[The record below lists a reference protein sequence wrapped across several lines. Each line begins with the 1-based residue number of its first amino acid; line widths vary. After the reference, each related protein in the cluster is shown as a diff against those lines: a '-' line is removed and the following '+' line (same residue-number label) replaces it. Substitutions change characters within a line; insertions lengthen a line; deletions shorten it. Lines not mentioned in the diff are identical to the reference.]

1 MSIGLD
7 EQIVIID
14 EAHNIED
21 SSRDAA
27 SVSITKH
34 QIELAMIDLNKLLNG
49 KVYQKEIDGQMIE
62 IPSQEDLNVCR
73 YFVGIVRVCSIF

>member
-1 MSIGLD
+1 MSINLS

-27 SVSITKH
+27 SVLITKS
-34 QIELAMIDLNKLLNG
+34 QIEQAITDLNKILDKTSLN
-49 KVYQKEIDGQMIE
+49 QSDEE
-62 IPSQEDLNVCR
+62 RSVCR
-73 YFVGIVRVCSIF
+73 YFVAIVS

>member
-27 SVSITKH
+27 SVLITKY
-34 QIELAMIDLNKLLNG
+34 QIEQAMTDLNKLLNG
-49 KVYQKEIDGQMIE
+49 KVYMKENDGKMIE
-62 IPSQEDLNVCR
+62 VPSPEDLNICGF
-73 YFVGIVRVCSIF
+73 FVGIVNIF